1 MKIRQGFVSN
11 SSSTSFLIIGKEIE
25 IKSVTPKMI
34 KEKKIVGLGEDI
46 IDEGQEVFQI
56 RTDEELAF
64 LKSMYDKYGK
74 YFTFFDSFAYKLDEY
89 GKGEIEFKDP
99 PKNVILEYHT
109 GLRDNKYSR
118 GLEELRNRY
127 DEYGEFD
134 SGMQKYLRAK
144 KINKIEKSQ

>member
-34 KEKKIVGLGEDI
+34 KEKKIVALGEDI
-46 IDEGQEVFQI
+46 IDEGLDVFQI
-56 RTDEELAF
+56 KTEEELAF
-64 LKSMYDKYGK
+64 LKSMYDKYGR
-74 YFTFFDSFAYKLDEY
+74 YFAFYDAFAYKLTEY
-89 GKGEIEFKDP
+89 GKGEIDFENP
-99 PKNVILEYHT
+99 PKNVTLEYHT
-109 GLRDNKYSR
+109 GLKDHKSSH
-118 GLEELRNRY
+118 GLEELKVRY